1 MMLRRIRLTAGF
13 AVLAG
18 FLSGTSAIASDNTC
32 STATLKG
39 SYGLIGS
46 GAVIGV
52 GPAALVGIL
61 RYDGRGNV
69 TGISIQKVNGNNV
82 TVTLTGTYSVTA
94 DCIANDVVAVSN
106 GQTATHTT
114 VIVDNGKELYILN
127 TTPPTATSG
136 NVLSAVAKKQFTED

>member
-1 MMLRRIRLTAGF
+1 MPGKIGLTAGF
-13 AVLAG
+13 TVLAA
-18 FLSGTSAIASDNTC
+18 FLSGVPASGSDSTC

-39 SYGLIGS
+39 SYGLVGT
-46 GAVIGV
+46 GTVIGV

-82 TVTLTGTYSVTA
+82 TVTLAGTYSVGA

-106 GQTATHTT
+106 GQTATHTA
-114 VIVDNGKELYILN
+114 VIVNNGKELYILN

-136 NVLSAVAKKQFTED
+136 NVLSAIAKKQFPED